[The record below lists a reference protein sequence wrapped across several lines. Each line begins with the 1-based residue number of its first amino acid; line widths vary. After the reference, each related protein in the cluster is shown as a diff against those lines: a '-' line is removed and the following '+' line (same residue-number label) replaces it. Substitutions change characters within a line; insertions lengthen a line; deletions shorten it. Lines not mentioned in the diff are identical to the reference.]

1 MKRFL
6 TRLVRNW
13 LPAILLVTTI
23 GGATLSVAT
32 PQIASAACSDR
43 LLTFPA
49 WYRGLID
56 TKDPN
61 KCNIMNPA
69 DAGGLPAFLFKIALN
84 IVEFMLQLVGYLST
98 AFILVGGF
106 KYLLSTG
113 TPDDIVK
120 AKKTILNAVV
130 GLMISIFSIAI
141 VNVVAGIF

>member
-1 MKRFL
+1 MKHFL

-13 LPAILLVTTI
+13 LPAILLVTTV

-32 PQIASAACSDR
+32 PQTASAACSDR

-56 TKDPN
+56 D
-61 KCNIMNPA
+61 KCNVKNPA
-69 DAGGLPAFLFKIALN
+69 DTGGLPAFLFKIALN

-120 AKKTILNAVV
+120 AKKTILNAVI